1 MQFSGIAAI
10 RQFAHENE
18 IRDSQ
23 RRLEVMLQMTHAASC
38 GVLRRA
44 IWADC
49 HAWEHPD
56 GSKVSGAQ
64 VAVVPA
70 GAGAIALQLVKANPA
85 SGEGVMQGVSYIQRV
100 ATQGGVPPNTP
111 CTSTLQGQ
119 RQVVRYLADYIFWRA
134 G

>member
-1 MQFSGIAAI
+1 
-10 RQFAHENE
+10 
-18 IRDSQ
+18 
-23 RRLEVMLQMTHAASC
+23 MTHAASC
-38 GVLRRA
+38 GVSRRA
-44 IWADC
+44 IW
-49 HAWEHPD
+49 D

-119 RQVVRYLADYIFWRA
+119 RQVVRYQADYIFWRA